1 MTPSEIDE
9 ESTDSETIPESG
21 TVTLTEWSESQ
32 PLSLTETDI
41 EFLDQRINTDTTK
54 LNIEYTSDGHVVL
67 SSSRFV
73 GIATLPDGPTIE
85 VVPKSAGDNFVSL
98 LQYANGVEAQTVQRR
113 TEVQRGTA
121 FLDAL
126 AALFVD
132 EVETIL
138 QHGLAQSYQRE
149 RNSEEFL
156 RGQLDIQRQLQQQG
170 AAATEFEVNYDEL
183 SANIPANQ
191 GVLYAAMLV
200 KRIVTDRRLRQRLDQ
215 QITRFRREVAPRQV
229 RPHEFAD
236 IEVTRLN
243 EYYRDALRLAELIVR
258 NVYVEELREGRRGSY
273 GLLINMDEI
282 FEAVVE
288 RAFRD
293 AIEQGNQ
300 WDGWQVEGQ
309 ANVTGLV
316 TGGNPRVQMRPDL
329 VVRNTVDDV
338 VFTGDAKWKTETVRQ
353 SDIYQLTAYQLAD
366 DVPGALVYPGQNGA
380 VKTEYTVR
388 GRYPMVVHELPT
400 SADVNSF
407 TEFCSTI
414 RESTASL
421 LNDLL

>member
-1 MTPSEIDE
+1 
-9 ESTDSETIPESG
+9 
-21 TVTLTEWSESQ
+21 
-32 PLSLTETDI
+32 
-41 EFLDQRINTDTTK
+41 
-54 LNIEYTSDGHVVL
+54 
-67 SSSRFV
+67 
-73 GIATLPDGPTIE
+73 
-85 VVPKSAGDNFVSL
+85 
-98 LQYANGVEAQTVQRR
+98 
-113 TEVQRGTA
+113 
-121 FLDAL
+121 
-126 AALFVD
+126 
-132 EVETIL
+132 
-138 QHGLAQSYQRE
+138 
-149 RNSEEFL
+149 
-156 RGQLDIQRQLQQQG
+156 
-170 AAATEFEVNYDEL
+170 
-183 SANIPANQ
+183 
-191 GVLYAAMLV
+191 
-200 KRIVTDRRLRQRLDQ
+200 
-215 QITRFRREVAPRQV
+215 
-229 RPHEFAD
+229 
-236 IEVTRLN
+236 
-243 EYYRDALRLAELIVR
+243 
-258 NVYVEELREGRRGSY
+258 
-273 GLLINMDEI
+273 MDEI